1 MMECLDVIAY
11 ATDDELARAYRFA
24 RRCNQWKVCRLI
36 RLELA
41 TR

>member
-1 MMECLDVIAY
+1 MERLDIIAY
-11 ATDDELARAYRFA
+11 ATDDDLQRAYRVA

>member
-1 MMECLDVIAY
+1 MERLDLIAY

-24 RRCNQWKVCRLI
+24 RRCNQWKVCHRI